1 VLGDLFYQLGTLV
14 GGLGPH
20 LPGKAGAGFSEA
32 PGDAAVYDPETGI
45 VTDGDDPLGEARHL
59 AAAAGAAWLASR
71 VLRPRGVSWPRV
83 VIAGV
88 AATFLADLV
97 GRALDPARPQGGEA
111 GALDADPEVLV
122 RRYAAGIAMAAGYAA
137 LLYPRLPGPP
147 LLRGLAFGALDV
159 AASPRGGLAGLVAE
173 TPALRFPLQELVL
186 PEDEPAPTGPM
197 APLAFG
203 LALGLFYRYEAD
215 DEAHDD
221 DDEDFA

>member
-20 LPGKAGAGFSEA
+20 LPGKAGAGFAEA
-32 PGDAAVYDPETGI
+32 PGDTAVKDPVTGM
-45 VTDGDDPLGEARHL
+45 VSGMDGDDPLGEAREL
-59 AAAAGAAWLASR
+59 ATAAGAAWLASR

-88 AATFLADLV
+88 AATFLADLL
-97 GRALDPARPQGGEA
+97 GRALDPDRPA
-111 GALDADPEVLV
+111 GDGTSVLDADPEVLV

-147 LLRGLAFGALDV
+147 LLRGLAYGALDM
-159 AASPRGGLAGLVAE
+159 AAAPRGGLAGLVAE
-173 TPALRFPLQELVL
+173 TPALRFPLQELVF
-186 PEDEPAPTGPM
+186 PEDEPAPTGPI

-203 LALGLFYRYEAD
+203 LALGLFYRYDTDDEAD
-215 DEAHDD
+215 DE
-221 DDEDFA
+221 DFE